1 MQGFSNTLH
10 RLALCEKGAA
20 ALSAT
25 AGLIRSVVC
34 IPFSIAQ
41 KKHARPVG
49 GRGISA
55 FLLFFLFHTGFSS
68 YAEMRDGYAWVG

>member
-10 RLALCEKGAA
+10 RLSLCEKGAP
-20 ALSAT
+20 ALSAP

-34 IPFSIAQ
+34 IPLSIAQ

-55 FLLFFLFHTGFSS
+55 FSDDFLFLMTFCILKIDIGLIQ
-68 YAEMRDGYAWVG
+68 